1 MEPTDNAGA
10 TVVLESKP
18 ESLTH
23 VVYEAIRDAIINR
36 VLGPGSRVTEAGLA
50 AQLGVSK
57 TPVRE
62 ALPKLRQVGLIEPVG
77 RRGGRIAL
85 PSGTSI
91 RHAYETR
98 EALESHAAR
107 LAAERGARADL
118 ESISLAAHNCLACA
132 EKGDLSGF
140 RGWDGRFHHAVA
152 AATANPQLIG
162 LIENALALVGT
173 LRRRDVPQAQASL
186 ACAKA
191 HMEIVQAIG
200 AGDPDTAA
208 HAMQAHVRQVE
219 AYVLAS
225 AAEDSHE
232 RAA

>member
-18 ESLTH
+18 ESLTD

-62 ALPKLRQVGLIEPVG
+62 ALLKLRQVGLIEPVG

-85 PSGTSI
+85 PSRTSI

-107 LAAERGARADL
+107 LAAERGASADL
-118 ESISLAAHNCLACA
+118 ESISLAA
-132 EKGDLSGF
+132 
-140 RGWDGRFHHAVA
+140 R
-152 AATANPQLIG
+152 
-162 LIENALALVGT
+162 
-173 LRRRDVPQAQASL
+173 
-186 ACAKA
+186 
-191 HMEIVQAIG
+191 
-200 AGDPDTAA
+200 
-208 HAMQAHVRQVE
+208 
-219 AYVLAS
+219 LAS
-225 AAEDSHE
+225 APEDSHE